1 MAVLAM
7 RGLARRFIPEML
19 RLGMTTTAGLS
30 LLRSEGMGYRRT
42 DFLSDWR
49 EFGGLERKRD
59 PLRAIPKKLRPTES
73 TIQRTDY
80 AQRSKYNYNYKI
92 SGYDLITQKDTETFV
107 TVASDVMLTMEE
119 AETTAQWLA
128 DKYKL
133 DIEIAKMIIDG
144 ITVSKR

>member
-1 MAVLAM
+1 MPVINY

-59 PLRAIPKKLRPTES
+59 PLRAIPKKLRPTEA
-73 TIQRTDY
+73 TIERTEY
-80 AQRSKYNYNYKI
+80 EQKKKFNYDYKI
-92 SGYDLITQKDTETFV
+92 KGYDVITGEDIETWV
-107 TVASDVMLTMEE
+107 TVASDDLISMAE
-119 AETTAQWLA
+119 AEAKAEALA
-128 DKYKL
+128 TKYKI
-133 DIEIAKMIIDG
+133 DIEIAEMIIDG
-144 ITVSKR
+144 VTVRK